1 VPQGELSQLLRDAG
15 FNNPVEDAT
24 VTPIDD
30 RFSMVRSLD
39 IFTPLVDDGYIQG
52 KIAASNVT
60 SDIFAMNVLNVHGIL
75 AFLGVPTD
83 MPLEIA
89 RDILRG
95 MDDFAQSIGTRV
107 LGGHTIHNAWPLS
120 GGEAAGVGE
129 TAQIV
134 FKQGL
139 VPGDVLLLTKPLGTQ
154 PLLAA
159 YRIFAEEDDVLSD
172 LDKGVI
178 RQGIDQAITCM
189 TTPNKTAVEAI
200 HACGGDPPVRA
211 MTDVTGFGLW
221 GVLKEMVEQ
230 SVGATAIV
238 DTVVTLPQAL
248 EVAEY
253 LGYNTEQG
261 KSSETAG
268 GLLMA
273 VKPDRLEE
281 LQSALAEFRVPHWQ
295 VGHVASGESE
305 VRLAANV
312 EKLVVEYTG
321 TL

>member
-1 VPQGELSQLLRDAG
+1 MLRDAG

-24 VTPIDD
+24 VTPINDQY
-30 RFSMVRSLD
+30 SMVRSID
-39 IFTPLVDDGYIQG
+39 IFTPLVDDGFIQG

-60 SDIFAMNVLNVHGIL
+60 SDIFAMNVPSVHGIL

-83 MPLEIA
+83 MPIEIA

-95 MDDFAQSIGTRV
+95 MDDFAQGIGTRV

-129 TAQIV
+129 TAKIV

-139 VPGDVLLLTKPLGTQ
+139 LPGDVLVLTKPLGTQ

-159 YRIFAEEDDVLSD
+159 YRIFAEEDDVLD
-172 LDKGVI
+172 VLDENAI
-178 RQGIDQAITCM
+178 RRGIDQAITSM
-189 TTPNKTAVEAI
+189 TTPNKAAVEAI
-200 HACGGDPPVRA
+200 HACGELPVRA

-221 GVLKEMVEQ
+221 GVLKEMANQ
-230 SVGATAIV
+230 SDGVAAVI
-238 DTVVTLPQAL
+238 DRIVTLPQAL

-253 LGYNTEQG
+253 LGYNTAQG
-261 KSSETAG
+261 KSAETAG

-273 VKPDRLEE
+273 VKPERLEE
-281 LQSALAEFRVPHWQ
+281 LLSALTDYRVPHWQ
-295 VGHVASGESE
+295 VGSVKEAAGESE
-305 VRLAANV
+305 VRLASNV
-312 EKLVVEYTG
+312 ETLVVEYTG